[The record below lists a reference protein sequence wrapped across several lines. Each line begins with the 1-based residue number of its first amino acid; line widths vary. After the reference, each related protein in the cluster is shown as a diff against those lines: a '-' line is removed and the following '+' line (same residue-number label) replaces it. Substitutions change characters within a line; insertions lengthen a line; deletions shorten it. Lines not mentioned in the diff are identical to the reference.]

1 MGGSL
6 WRPGLGSRL
15 VAVGGSGTLR
25 PGQGHG
31 GATSGGATVQSA
43 VMHSAQRKASLA
55 LAAAFATSAGV
66 HLVRPQS
73 FASIMPRVI
82 PQRHHT
88 NLIYASGVA
97 ELVCAI
103 GLLRRARWAAPAS
116 IATLVAVFPANVQM
130 ALDSGSGQGPADNRA
145 LAWGRLPL
153 QAAMI
158 WAALG
163 ARPEGDSPGS

>member
-1 MGGSL
+1 M
-6 WRPGLGSRL
+6 
-15 VAVGGSGTLR
+15 A
-25 PGQGHG
+25 
-31 GATSGGATVQSA
+31 GAAQGGATVQSA
-43 VMHSAQRKASLA
+43 TMHSVQRKASLA

-82 PQRHHT
+82 PQEHHT

-97 ELVCAI
+97 ELICAV
-103 GLLRRARWAAPAS
+103 GLLRRTSWAAPAS
-116 IATLVAVFPANVQM
+116 VALLVAVFPANVQM
-130 ALDSGSGQGPADNRA
+130 ALDSGSGQGPTDNRA

-163 ARPEGDSPGS
+163 ARPETDAPDS

>member
-1 MGGSL
+1 MTI
-6 WRPGLGSRL
+6 
-15 VAVGGSGTLR
+15 VD
-25 PGQGHG
+25 
-31 GATSGGATVQSA
+31 ATHGGATVQSA
-43 VMHSAQRKASLA
+43 TMRNVQRKASLA

-82 PQRHHT
+82 PQEHHT

-97 ELVCAI
+97 ELICAV
-103 GLLRRARWAAPAS
+103 GLLRRTRWAAPAS
-116 IATLVAVFPANVQM
+116 VALLVAVFPANVQM
-130 ALDSGSGQGPADNRA
+130 ALDSGSGQGPADNPA

-163 ARPEGDSPGS
+163 ARPEADSPHS

>member
-1 MGGSL
+1 
-6 WRPGLGSRL
+6 
-15 VAVGGSGTLR
+15 VGDA
-25 PGQGHG
+25 Q
-31 GATSGGATVQSA
+31 GGATVQSA
-43 VMHSAQRKASLA
+43 TMHSVQRKASLA

-82 PQRHHT
+82 PQEHHT

-97 ELVCAI
+97 ELICAV
-103 GLLRRARWAAPAS
+103 GLLRRTRWAAPAS
-116 IATLVAVFPANVQM
+116 VALLVAVFPANVQM
-130 ALDSGSGQGPADNRA
+130 ALDSGSGQGPADSRA
-145 LAWGRLPL
+145 IAWGRLPL

-163 ARPEGDSPGS
+163 ARPEVDSSGS

>member
-1 MGGSL
+1 M
-6 WRPGLGSRL
+6 R
-15 VAVGGSGTLR
+15 
-25 PGQGHG
+25 
-31 GATSGGATVQSA
+31 GGATVQSA

-73 FASIMPRVI
+73 FASIMPRLI
-82 PQRHHT
+82 PQKHHT
-88 NLIYASGVA
+88 NLIYTSGLA

-103 GLLRRARWAAPAS
+103 GLLRRTRWAAPAS

-130 ALDSGSGQGPADNRA
+130 ALDSGSGQGPADNRV

-163 ARPEGDSPGS
+163 ARPEADSPAA